1 MTTSTAIDQLAR
13 DFWTVGKVPHGPRS
27 AAFLG
32 QCQSF
37 TVKAEGTAYKYYQR
51 GTGPAVLLMHGVH
64 SNLASMLGL
73 AEELLARGYRV
84 VLFDAPA
91 HGDSPGTMTDPV
103 EISAVIQAVAARFD
117 EFEAIVGHSL
127 GLLWLL
133 AAWRNGVRAKAVVSV
148 SSPATM
154 MFLVDKFAELQGLDD
169 DRVRDLARSIEGRL
183 GDTVWTDLS
192 PAETAKSIGV
202 PCLIIHGAADD
213 FVPPSH
219 ADQLHASWPGST
231 LELVDGVGHFD
242 IVKSPEVG
250 RRVAQFIQDVA

>member
-1 MTTSTAIDQLAR
+1 MTTPTAADQLAR
-13 DFWTVGKVPHGPRS
+13 DFWTVQKLPHGPRS

-37 TVKAEGTAYKYYQR
+37 TVKAAGTAYKYYQR
-51 GTGPAVLLMHGVH
+51 GAGPAVLLMHGVQG
-64 SNLASMLGL
+64 NLASMLGI

-91 HGDSPGTMTDPV
+91 HGDSPGAMTDPV

-117 EFEAIVGHSL
+117 GFEAVVGHSL

-133 AAWRNGVRAKAVVSV
+133 AAWRDGMRAKAIVSL

-154 MFLVDKFAELQGLDD
+154 MFLVDKFAEMHALDD
-169 DRVRDLARSIEGRL
+169 DRVRGLLQSIEGRL
-183 GDTVWTDLS
+183 GDTVWADLS
-192 PAETAKSIGV
+192 PVENAKSIQV
-202 PCLIIHGAADD
+202 PCLILHGADDD

-219 ADQLHASWPGST
+219 ADQLHASWSGST
-231 LELVDGVGHFD
+231 LVFVDGIGHFD
-242 IVKSPEVG
+242 IVKSPDVRE
-250 RRVAQFIQDVA
+250 RVAQFIQDVV